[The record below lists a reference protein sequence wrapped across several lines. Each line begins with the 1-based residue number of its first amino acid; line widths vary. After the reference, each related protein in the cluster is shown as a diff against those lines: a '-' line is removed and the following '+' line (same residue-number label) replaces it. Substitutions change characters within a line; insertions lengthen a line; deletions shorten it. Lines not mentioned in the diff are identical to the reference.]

1 MDSSTGYSIQIADSM
16 AGPESAAN
24 NTLLWA
30 PAGSLE
36 QSTLDVSLAWA
47 DIISLGRHQTYGTAG
62 KTQLCVS
69 DDTQHCLVVGY
80 PPIQTAITNIEVC
93 LCVQ

>member
-30 PAGSLE
+30 PAGS
-36 QSTLDVSLAWA
+36 
-47 DIISLGRHQTYGTAG
+47 YGTAG
-62 KTQLCVS
+62 KTQLCKS